1 MNGGTRSSGVAATLR
16 NPPNFF
22 IPIMLDVI
30 LIFSGNEVLE
40 SSPDP
45 FICVDLFSLLF
56 VVHCNSMVVLE
67 VILELLSF
75 LELFE
80 EELMKLILA
89 RAVLGV
95 HAFKNPV
102 K

>member
-1 MNGGTRSSGVAATLR
+1 
-16 NPPNFF
+16 
-22 IPIMLDVI
+22 MLDVI
-30 LIFSGNEVLE
+30 LIFTGNEVLE
-40 SSPDP
+40 SSSDP
-45 FICVDLFSLLF
+45 FICVNLFSFLF

-75 LELFE
+75 LELFG
-80 EELMKLILA
+80 EELMELIFA